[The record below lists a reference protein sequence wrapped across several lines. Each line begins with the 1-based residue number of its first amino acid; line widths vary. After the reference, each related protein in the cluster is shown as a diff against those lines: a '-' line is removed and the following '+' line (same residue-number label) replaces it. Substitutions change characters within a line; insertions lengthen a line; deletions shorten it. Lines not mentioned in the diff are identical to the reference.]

1 MNSSLERD
9 KQGAAGKREGKR
21 SIRDY
26 ERPQRRMSGELVWT
40 TSVFAS
46 RRGEE
51 RQKLRLP
58 PQPK

>member
-9 KQGAAGKREGKR
+9 KEGAAGKREGKR

-51 RQKLRLP
+51 RRGKS
-58 PQPK
+58 